1 MSDAPGRQARYP
13 LRAVMKRTG
22 LSADVV
28 RAWERR
34 YAAVTPERSAGGQR
48 LYSELDVLR
57 LSLLA
62 RATAEG
68 HSIGEIARL
77 DTPALEALLHPKGAR
92 FSAEPPDLVGAFVSE
107 ALGAVERLESLV
119 LETILKRAVFA
130 LGVERFVDGVVGRL
144 MTEVGQ
150 RWHVGAISPAH
161 EHLASDTM
169 RRVLAWIGDAYEL
182 DRDAPRIVVATP
194 SGEMHE
200 LGAMA
205 VAAAAHGEGW
215 RVVYLGPNLPAR
227 DIADAAQQVG
237 AQVVALSVVYANG
250 DSAAREIAETARAV
264 GGDVD
269 VVVGGSAAKRIE
281 ASAATAGVR
290 VLSDIDSF
298 RHVLRTA
305 RASPSDTG

>member
-1 MSDAPGRQARYP
+1 
-13 LRAVMKRTG
+13 MKRTG

-57 LSLLA
+57 LTLLA

-77 DTPALEALLHPKGAR
+77 GAPALEELLHPQR
-92 FSAEPPDLVGAFVSE
+92 TRSLTEPVDLVGTFVSE
-107 ALGAVERLESLV
+107 ALGAAERLDSLA
-119 LETILKRAVFA
+119 LENALKRAVFA
-130 LGVERFVDGVVGRL
+130 VGVERFVDGVVGRL
-144 MTEVGQ
+144 MTEVGE
-150 RWHVGAISPAH
+150 RWHAGTISPAH

-169 RRVLAWIGDAYEL
+169 RRVLAWIGEAYAP
-182 DRDAPRIVVATP
+182 DRDAPLIVVATP

-215 RVVYLGPNLPAR
+215 RVVYLGPNLPAG
-227 DIADAAQQVG
+227 DIVNAAQQVG

-250 DSAAREIAETARAV
+250 ANGELAAREIAETARAV
-264 GGDVD
+264 RGEID
-269 VVVGGSAAKRIE
+269 VVIGGSAARRIE
-281 ASAATAGVR
+281 STAAEAGVR
-290 VLSDIDSF
+290 VLDGIDSL
-298 RHVLRTA
+298 RHVLRSA
-305 RASPSDTG
+305 RAGRTRTD